1 MASDN
6 LVVAFDNQKA
16 GPLNPSWDGAGGRAW
31 EAAHGRLVSCLRLA
45 RWFGWIQQHGA
56 QVLTSLKIDPENPFA
71 FPKHA
76 QLSYKNRNDIKTA
89 TM

>member
-1 MASDN
+1 MLDYSIASDN

-45 RWFGWIQQHGA
+45 RWFG
-56 QVLTSLKIDPENPFA
+56 
-71 FPKHA
+71 
-76 QLSYKNRNDIKTA
+76 
-89 TM
+89 